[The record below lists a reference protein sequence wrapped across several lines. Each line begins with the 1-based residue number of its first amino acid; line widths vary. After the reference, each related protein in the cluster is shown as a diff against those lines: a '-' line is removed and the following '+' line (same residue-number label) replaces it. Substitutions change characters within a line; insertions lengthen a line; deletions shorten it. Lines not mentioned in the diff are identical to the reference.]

1 MQKMVWNVYY
11 ENINGS
17 KIQQFN
23 IFDHDSFNED
33 VKKIYKTGE
42 IEIPALTN
50 VNFEVEKGE
59 FCVIVGASGSGKRRF

>member
-1 MQKMVWNVYY
+1 MGAFVTFK
-11 ENINGS
+11 
-17 KIQQFN
+17 
-23 IFDHDSFNED
+23 D